1 MKDKKIAFIGGGNM
15 ARSLISG
22 LLKAGIPPHHIH
34 ATDLDAEKINELA
47 NEFGIIG
54 STDNTA
60 AANSADIIV
69 LAVKPQFMADM
80 LTELTKHV
88 ADYKT
93 KLVISIAAGVTIQ
106 RISSLMNGH
115 SNIVRCMP
123 NTPSLIGLGV
133 TGLYAPISVSVEDRS
148 SAESLLQAA
157 GKTVWVDTEAD
168 INGVTATS
176 GSGPAYFFLFMQAM
190 IEEAERMGFTTEAA
204 RLLVQETALGAAQM
218 VINNPE
224 TDLSTLRAQVTSK
237 GGTTAAAITSFEEG
251 GLLALVSQAMQAAQH
266 RAEEMETLF

>member
-22 LLKAGIPPHHIH
+22 LLKADIPPHHIH
-34 ATDLDAEKINELA
+34 ATDLDAGKINELA

-54 STDNTA
+54 STDNA
-60 AANSADIIV
+60 AAAKSSDIIV

-80 LTELTKHV
+80 LTELTKTIS
-88 ADYKT
+88 DYSN

-106 RISSLMNGH
+106 RISSLI
-115 SNIVRCMP
+115 IVRCMP

-133 TGLYAPISVSVEDRS
+133 TGLYAPISVSVEDRTA
-148 SAESLLQAA
+148 AEGLLQAA
-157 GKTVWVDTEAD
+157 GKTVWVNTEVD
-168 INGVTATS
+168 INAVTATS

-190 IEEAERMGFTTEAA
+190 IEEAEKMGFSNEAA

-218 VINNPE
+218 VINNPQ
-224 TDLSTLRAQVTSK
+224 TDLATLRAQVTSK
-237 GGTTAAAITSFEEG
+237 GGTTAAAIAAFEDG
-251 GLLALVSQAMQAAQH
+251 GLQALVSQAMQAAQK

>member
-22 LLKAGIPPHHIH
+22 LIKSNIPAAHIH
-34 ATDLDAEKINELA
+34 ATDLDAEKVKELSD
-47 NEFGIIG
+47 EYGIVTG
-54 STDNTA
+54 TDNAEA
-60 AANSADIIV
+60 AKQADIIV

-80 LTELTKHV
+80 LNALTASI
-88 ADYKT
+88 ADFGD
-93 KLVISIAAGVTIQ
+93 KLVISIAAGVNIA
-106 RISSLMNGH
+106 RLSSLMNGH
-115 SNIVRCMP
+115 ANIVRCMP

-133 TGLYAPISVSVEDRS
+133 TGLYAPVSVSQDDRN
-148 SAESLLQAA
+148 SAELLLQAA

-218 VINNPE
+218 VINNPQ
-224 TDLSTLRAQVTSK
+224 TDLATLRAQVTSK
-237 GGTTAAAITSFEEG
+237 GGTTAAAIAAFEDG